1 MTASQTNLEGNND
14 VVMEDI
20 SRLINNF
27 QKLFVTFTKNNY
39 ETLTEKDMQRLVN
52 DELKTNLFTLINQL

>member
-1 MTASQTNLEGNND
+1 MTASLKNLEGNND

-20 SRLINNF
+20 SGLINNF
-27 QKLFVTFTKNNY
+27 QKLFITFTKNNY
-39 ETLTEKDMQRLVN
+39 ETFTEKDVQRLVN